1 MSDSPYVY
9 DVTLSDFNARVLDAS
24 LDVPVLV
31 DFWAS
36 WCAPCRALAP
46 VLGKLA
52 DSYQGKIRV
61 AKVDSDEQQTL
72 ATQYGVRSLPTVKIF
87 RNGAVVDE
95 FVGAQPEAAIR
106 EILGRHVV
114 RPSDK
119 LRNAAHTALHNGQM
133 DEAQQLLRQVV
144 ASDPDD
150 NVAKIELAE
159 LCMDTGKLE
168 ETGQLL
174 HSLPPVTQE
183 EQEIKALLARLH
195 FLRITAA
202 APDTAQLTHR
212 IATDPADLSARQKL
226 GAQLILDDAFAA
238 GMEQFLEVMRRDRRF
253 ENDAGRQG
261 LIAAFDLLGG
271 NEELANTF
279 RRRMAALL
287 Y

>member
-31 DFWAS
+31 DFWAT

-46 VLGKLA
+46 VLAKLA

-72 ATQYGVRSLPTVKIF
+72 AAQYGVRSLPTVKIF

-106 EILGRHVV
+106 EILGRHVE

-119 LRNAAHTALHNGQM
+119 LRNAAHTALRNGQV
-133 DEAQQLLRQVV
+133 DEAQQLLQQVV

-168 ETGQLL
+168 EAGKLL
-174 HSLPPVTQE
+174 RSLPPATQE
-183 EQEIKALLARLH
+183 EQEINALHARLH

-202 APDTAQLTHR
+202 APDSAQLTQR
-212 IATDPADLSARQKL
+212 IADEPSDLSARQQL
-226 GAQLILDDAFAA
+226 GAQLILEDAFAA
-238 GMEQFLEVMRRDRRF
+238 GMEQFLEIMRRDRRF

-271 NEELANTF
+271 NDELANTF